1 MLWELQYLSQ
11 NKDISILYI
20 LSPSKKKKKKK
31 PYPQKK
37 KTEKKKEYQIIA
49 HCKILFFKLKYK
61 EYFYS
66 STLNTQ
72 KSV

>member
-31 PYPQKK
+31 SHILKKK
-37 KTEKKKEYQIIA
+37 KTEKKKRISDY
-49 HCKILFFKLKYK
+49 C
-61 EYFYS
+61 
-66 STLNTQ
+66 TLQNFVLQTE
-72 KSV
+72 V

>member
-11 NKDISILYI
+11 NKDISILNI
-20 LSPSKKKKKKK
+20 LSPSKNKKK

-66 STLNTQ
+66 SILNIQ
-72 KSV
+72 KNV

>member
-20 LSPSKKKKKKK
+20 LSPSKKKKKKSHILK
-31 PYPQKK
+31 KK